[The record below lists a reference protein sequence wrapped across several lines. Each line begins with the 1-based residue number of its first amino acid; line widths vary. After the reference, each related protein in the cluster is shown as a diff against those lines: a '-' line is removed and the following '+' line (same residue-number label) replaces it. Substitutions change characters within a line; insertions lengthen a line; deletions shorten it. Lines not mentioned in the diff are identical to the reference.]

1 MGTVAN
7 MPPMPV
13 ATINSEVAKVSRPG
27 NQIEAVLIPAIKLAD
42 IPTPMSIHPRTK
54 KGMLSAQT
62 SYKAPKLAMA
72 RNRLVTALGP

>member
-1 MGTVAN
+1 

-13 ATINSEVAKVSRPG
+13 ATINSEFAKVSRPS

-42 IPTPMSIHPRTK
+42 IPTPMSICLRTK
-54 KGMLSAQT
+54 TGVLSAQM

-72 RNRLVTALGP
+72 RNRFVTALGP

>member
-1 MGTVAN
+1 

-13 ATINSEVAKVSRPG
+13 ATINSEVVKVSRSG
-27 NQIEAVLIPAIKLAD
+27 NQIEVVLIPAIKLAD
-42 IPTPMSIHPRTK
+42 IPTPMSIRPRTK
-54 KGMLSAQT
+54 TSVLSAQM